1 MENKIES
8 LELEEM
14 RQQMMSLREQL
25 DKQIVLNEQLLKDN
39 TMKKVKSINRYGY
52 VTLLSF
58 IPAFAGLSVVQ
69 YRFGLSFTLCA
80 FFVITVVIVTFSY
93 YWSSQ
98 RIKDSDFSTKSVKE
112 IVSTL
117 ISMKKNN
124 RKIRYMD
131 IILSTIMVPWI
142 LYEIYANSFS
152 KFIFKEGF
160 PTYQFIGVNLTIFFS
175 VLIAFILICNKYY
188 NKNQQNINDMIEML
202 KEKE

>member
-39 TMKKVKSINRYGY
+39 TMKKVNSINMYGY
-52 VTLLSF
+52 VSLLML
-58 IPAFAGLSVVQ
+58 IPAFVGICIVN
-69 YRFGLSFTLCA
+69 YRFGLSFTFCA
-80 FFVITVVIVTFSY
+80 FFVITIVVTAFLDY
-93 YWSSQ
+93 LSSQ

-112 IVSTL
+112 IISTL

-124 RKIRYMD
+124 QRIRCID
-131 IILSTIMVPWI
+131 VILATITAPWI
-142 LYEIYANSFS
+142 LYEIYVNSFS
-152 KFIFKEGF
+152 KFIFNEGF
-160 PTYQFIGVNLTIFFS
+160 PTYLFIGINLTIFFS
-175 VLIAFILICNKYY
+175 IVIALITIGTKYY
-188 NKNQQNINDMIEML
+188 NNYQKNISDMIEML

>member
-1 MENKIES
+1 M
-8 LELEEM
+8 
-14 RQQMMSLREQL
+14 
-25 DKQIVLNEQLLKDN
+25 
-39 TMKKVKSINRYGY
+39 
-52 VTLLSF
+52 
-58 IPAFAGLSVVQ
+58 IPAFTGFCVVD
-69 YRFGLSFTLCA
+69 YRFGLSFTFKVFA
-80 FFVITVVIVTFSY
+80 VITVVVIAY
-93 YWSSQ
+93 LEYWSSQ

>member
-1 MENKIES
+1 M
-8 LELEEM
+8 
-14 RQQMMSLREQL
+14 
-25 DKQIVLNEQLLKDN
+25 
-39 TMKKVKSINRYGY
+39 
-52 VTLLSF
+52 
-58 IPAFAGLSVVQ
+58 
-69 YRFGLSFTLCA
+69 
-80 FFVITVVIVTFSY
+80 VVIAY
-93 YWSSQ
+93 LEYWSSQ

-131 IILSTIMVPWI
+131 IILSTII

>member
-124 RKIRYMD
+124 RIIRYID
-131 IILSTIMVPWI
+131 FIVSAIMIPWM

-160 PTYQFIGVNLTIFFS
+160 PTYLFIGTNLVIFFS
-175 VLIAFILICNKYY
+175 ILIALLLIDIKYY
-188 NKNQQNINDMIEML
+188 NKHQKNISDMIEML

>member
-14 RQQMMSLREQL
+14 RQQMLSLREQL

-39 TMKKVKSINRYGY
+39 TMKKVKSINMYGY
-52 VTLLSF
+52 VSLLML
-58 IPAFAGLSVVQ
+58 IPAFVGICIVN
-69 YRFGLSFTLCA
+69 YRFGLSFTFCA
-80 FFVITVVIVTFSY
+80 FFVITVVVIAY
-93 YWSSQ
+93 LEYWSSQ

>member
-39 TMKKVKSINRYGY
+39 TMKKVKSINIYGY
-52 VTLLSF
+52 ISLLML
-58 IPAFAGLSVVQ
+58 IPAFTGFCIVD
-69 YRFGLSFTLCA
+69 YRFGLSFTFKVFA
-80 FFVITVVIVTFSY
+80 VITVVVIAY
-93 YWSSQ
+93 LEYWSSQ

-124 RKIRYMD
+124 RIIRYID
-131 IILSTIMVPWI
+131 FIVSAIMVPWM

-160 PTYQFIGVNLTIFFS
+160 PTYLFIGTNLVIFFS
-175 VLIAFILICNKYY
+175 TFIAFLLIDIKYY
-188 NKNQQNINDMIEML
+188 NKYQKNISDMIEML

>member
-1 MENKIES
+1 MENRIES

-14 RQQMMSLREQL
+14 RQQMLSLREQL

-39 TMKKVKSINRYGY
+39 TMKKVKSINIYGY
-52 VTLLSF
+52 ISLLML
-58 IPAFAGLSVVQ
+58 IPAFTGFCIVD
-69 YRFGLSFTLCA
+69 YRFGLSFTFKVFA
-80 FFVITVVIVTFSY
+80 VITVVVIAY
-93 YWSSQ
+93 LEYWSSQ

-131 IILSTIMVPWI
+131 IILSTIMIPWM

-160 PTYQFIGVNLTIFFS
+160 PTYLFIGTNLVIFFS
-175 VLIAFILICNKYY
+175 ILIALLLIDIKYY
-188 NKNQQNINDMIEML
+188 NKHQKNISDMIEML

>member
-1 MENKIES
+1 MENRIES

-52 VTLLSF
+52 VSLLAL
-58 IPAFAGLSVVQ
+58 IPAFTGLCIVN
-69 YRFGLSFTLCA
+69 YRFGLSFIFCA
-80 FFVITVVIVTFSY
+80 FAVITVVVFAFLE

-124 RKIRYMD
+124 RKIRYID
-131 IILSTIMVPWI
+131 IILTAIIVPWI

>member
-39 TMKKVKSINRYGY
+39 TMKKVKSINMYGY
-52 VTLLSF
+52 VSLLML
-58 IPAFAGLSVVQ
+58 IPAFVGICIVN
-69 YRFGLSFTLCA
+69 YRFGLSFTFCA
-80 FFVITVVIVTFSY
+80 FFVITTVVTAFLDY
-93 YWSSQ
+93 LSSQ

-112 IVSTL
+112 IISTL

-124 RKIRYMD
+124 QRIRCID
-131 IILSTIMVPWI
+131 VILATITAPWI

-152 KFIFKEGF
+152 KFIFNEGF
-160 PTYQFIGVNLTIFFS
+160 PTYLFIGINLTISFS
-175 VLIAFILICNKYY
+175 IVIALITIGTKYY
-188 NKNQQNINDMIEML
+188 NNYQKNISDMIEML

>member
-1 MENKIES
+1 MENRIES

-14 RQQMMSLREQL
+14 HQQMMSLREQL

-58 IPAFAGLSVVQ
+58 IPAFAGLSFVQ
-69 YRFGLSFTLCA
+69 YRVGLSFTLCA

-124 RKIRYMD
+124 RIIRYID
-131 IILSTIMVPWI
+131 
-142 LYEIYANSFS
+142 F
-152 KFIFKEGF
+152 
-160 PTYQFIGVNLTIFFS
+160 LT
-175 VLIAFILICNKYY
+175 
-188 NKNQQNINDMIEML
+188 
-202 KEKE
+202 

>member
-8 LELEEM
+8 LELEAM

-39 TMKKVKSINRYGY
+39 TMKKVKSINIFGD
-52 VTLLSF
+52 VSLLML
-58 IPAFAGLSVVQ
+58 IPAFTGLCIVQ
-69 YRFGLSFTLCA
+69 YRFGLSFTFCA
-80 FFVITVVIVTFSY
+80 FFVVTVVVTAFLY

-98 RIKDSDFSTKSVKE
+98 RIKDSDFSNKSVKE

-124 RKIRYMD
+124 RIIRYMD
-131 IILSTIMVPWI
+131 IILSMIIIPWI

-152 KFIFKEGF
+152 KFIFNEGF
-160 PTYQFIGVNLTIFFS
+160 PTYLFIGINLTIFFS
-175 VLIAFILICNKYY
+175 IFIAFILIDIKYFNKY
-188 NKNQQNINDMIEML
+188 QQNINDMIEML

>member
-1 MENKIES
+1 MENRIES

-124 RKIRYMD
+124 RIIRYID
-131 IILSTIMVPWI
+131 FIVSAIMIPWM

-160 PTYQFIGVNLTIFFS
+160 PTYLFIGTNLVIFFS
-175 VLIAFILICNKYY
+175 ILIALLLIDIKYY
-188 NKNQQNINDMIEML
+188 NKHQKNISDMIEML

>member
-1 MENKIES
+1 MENRIES

-14 RQQMMSLREQL
+14 RQQMLSLREQL

-39 TMKKVKSINRYGY
+39 TMKKVKSINIYGY
-52 VTLLSF
+52 ISLLML
-58 IPAFAGLSVVQ
+58 IPAFTGFCIMD
-69 YRFGLSFTLCA
+69 YRFGLSFTFKVFA
-80 FFVITVVIVTFSY
+80 VITVVVIAY
-93 YWSSQ
+93 LEYWSSQ

-131 IILSTIMVPWI
+131 IMVPWI

>member
-1 MENKIES
+1 MENRIES

-14 RQQMMSLREQL
+14 RQQMLSLREQL

-39 TMKKVKSINRYGY
+39 TMKKVKSINIYGY
-52 VTLLSF
+52 ISLLML
-58 IPAFAGLSVVQ
+58 IPAFTGFCIMD
-69 YRFGLSFTLCA
+69 YRFGLSFTFKVFA
-80 FFVITVVIVTFSY
+80 VITVVVIAY
-93 YWSSQ
+93 LEYWSSQ

>member
-1 MENKIES
+1 MENRIES

-124 RKIRYMD
+124 RIIRYID
-131 IILSTIMVPWI
+131 FILSAIMIPWM

-160 PTYQFIGVNLTIFFS
+160 PTYLFIGTNLVIFFS
-175 VLIAFILICNKYY
+175 TFIAFLLIDIKYY
-188 NKNQQNINDMIEML
+188 NKYQKNISDMIEML

>member
-1 MENKIES
+1 MENRIES

-14 RQQMMSLREQL
+14 RQQMLSLREQL

-39 TMKKVKSINRYGY
+39 TMKKVKSINIYGY
-52 VTLLSF
+52 VSLLML
-58 IPAFAGLSVVQ
+58 IPAFTGFCIVD
-69 YRFGLSFTLCA
+69 YRFGLSFTFKVFA
-80 FFVITVVIVTFSY
+80 VITVVVIAY
-93 YWSSQ
+93 LEYWSSQ

-124 RKIRYMD
+124 RIIRYID
-131 IILSTIMVPWI
+131 FIVSAIMVPWM

-160 PTYQFIGVNLTIFFS
+160 PTYLFIGTNLVIFFS
-175 VLIAFILICNKYY
+175 TFIAFLLIDIKYY
-188 NKNQQNINDMIEML
+188 NKYQKNISDMIEML

>member
-1 MENKIES
+1 M
-8 LELEEM
+8 L
-14 RQQMMSLREQL
+14 SLREQL

-39 TMKKVKSINRYGY
+39 TMKKVKSINIYGY
-52 VTLLSF
+52 ISLLML
-58 IPAFAGLSVVQ
+58 IPAFTGFCIVD
-69 YRFGLSFTLCA
+69 YRFGLSFTFKVFA
-80 FFVITVVIVTFSY
+80 VITVVVIAY
-93 YWSSQ
+93 LEYWSSQ

>member
-1 MENKIES
+1 MENRIES

-14 RQQMMSLREQL
+14 RQQMLSLREQL

-39 TMKKVKSINRYGY
+39 TMKKVKSINIYGY
-52 VTLLSF
+52 VSLLML
-58 IPAFAGLSVVQ
+58 IPAFVGICIVN
-69 YRFGLSFTLCA
+69 YRFGLSFTFCA

-124 RKIRYMD
+124 RIIRYID
-131 IILSTIMVPWI
+131 FIVSAIMVPWM
-142 LYEIYANSFS
+142 LYEIYVNGFS

-160 PTYQFIGVNLTIFFS
+160 PTYLFIGTNLVIFFS
-175 VLIAFILICNKYY
+175 TFIAFLLIDIKYY
-188 NKNQQNINDMIEML
+188 NKYQKNISDMIEML

>member
-1 MENKIES
+1 MENRIES
-8 LELEEM
+8 QELEDM

-124 RKIRYMD
+124 RIIRYID
-131 IILSTIMVPWI
+131 FIVSAIMIPWM

-160 PTYQFIGVNLTIFFS
+160 PTYLFIGTNLVIFFS
-175 VLIAFILICNKYY
+175 ILIALLLIDIKYY
-188 NKNQQNINDMIEML
+188 NKHQKNISDMIEML

>member
-1 MENKIES
+1 MENRIES

-124 RKIRYMD
+124 RIIRYID
-131 IILSTIMVPWI
+131 FILSAIMIPWM

-160 PTYQFIGVNLTIFFS
+160 PTYLFIGTNLVIFFS
-175 VLIAFILICNKYY
+175 ILIALLLIDIKYY
-188 NKNQQNINDMIEML
+188 NKYQKNISDMIEML